1 MTTNPLRVLLAD
13 DDDDDCFFFS
23 QILASLPVATT
34 LTVVGNGEQ
43 LMNELRRQHT
53 TLPDLLFIDLNMPL
67 LNGYECL
74 AAIKSDPQLVQLPV
88 IILSTFIAPPV
99 EEKLYA
105 LGAAHCIQK
114 PTDFNQLEAVIGE
127 VIARFVAAT
136 DAPPRGNEGKPTT
149 DAVADA
155 V

>member
-34 LTVVGNGEQ
+34 LTVVSDGEQ
-43 LMNELRRQHT
+43 LM
-53 TLPDLLFIDLNMPL
+53 DLLRQEDTTPPDMLFLDLNMPRL
-67 LNGYECL
+67 SGYDCL
-74 AAIKSDPQLVQLPV
+74 AELKGDPQLAQLPV

-127 VIARFVAAT
+127 VITRFVAAT